1 MPGRP
6 WGLLRLGWRY
16 TPQSGELRLVPQA
29 FAEAKLHASLTRTSE
44 TPKNS
49 PSPFWHDRWPRL
61 FQEPAKTT
69 AASHRVSG
77 FCNRP
82 SADSSDRGPR
92 TITARLPACRPG
104 DTCDERARNVR
115 GRRRRFFA
123 GRHALEGCCPAH
135 SADSYRR
142 QSCSDRWWRVQLQL
156 WSQAGLSQTSRI
168 FSGGTITYAADRASG
183 SVCGQQVFHVRAT
196 LATAND
202 ADDSGLLEA
211 YLTHH
216 RRSVLGRC
224 ITYAA
229 TVRGSLKLVN

>member
-1 MPGRP
+1 MPGRL

-61 FQEPAKTT
+61 FQESAKTT

-82 SADSSDRGPR
+82 SADSGDRGPR
-92 TITARLPACRPG
+92 TITARLPACRPR
-104 DTCDERARNVR
+104 DTCHERARNVR

-142 QSCSDRWWRVQLQL
+142 QSCSDRWWRSSTAALV
-156 WSQAGLSQTSRI
+156 AG
-168 FSGGTITYAADRASG
+168 G
-183 SVCGQQVFHVRAT
+183 SVTDEPHLQRRHHHLRRRPFLGLRLRAT
-196 LATAND
+196 GFPRPRD
-202 ADDSGLLEA
+202 ARNSQ
-211 YLTHH
+211 
-216 RRSVLGRC
+216 RC
-224 ITYAA
+224 
-229 TVRGSLKLVN
+229 R